1 MARNVT
7 HPVKGSLAAR
17 TRQVSPCGVAHL
29 FYRRLMSLAPRALVP
44 GAWVAALAVSSSGWA
59 EEKVDFEKQILPI
72 LEDAC
77 FKCHSA
83 RSKKPKG
90 GVRLDEL
97 AAIRKKSRTDNLIFP
112 RKPEKSLLLHV
123 ISLPAGDEEVMPPAD
138 ESDPLPPGQV
148 ALIKQWI
155 AEGASFGDWKGVTR
169 PVQFPVAL
177 EDGPLDPNDIPAVT
191 GRIDQLIEANLASH
205 WSKPNPPLPDDLWC
219 RRVYLDLV
227 GRIPTFD
234 EMQRFLRSGDPQK
247 RNKLIDT
254 LLASNGHVSTMFNY
268 WCDVLRAR
276 ERLADN
282 VRGDFYL
289 HYIRQSIRTNKP
301 YDHWV
306 REMVSPEGSLEQS
319 PAVGYYLRDLGN
331 KFASVDHTAIVFLGT
346 QIGCAQCH
354 DHPYDEWSRKAYHQ
368 FAAWTSAI
376 QPQRQENTRFA
387 KLSESEL
394 ANARLTLEKKAE
406 RRTSSQRRQIENALA
421 MQVFDSL
428 RGKLMRPEQMT
439 DFVLRNGP
447 QADGKLPGDYR
458 YPDGK
463 PNEPIAPAVLFG
475 AAQVGT
481 GQRPA
486 DTFAAWLTAP
496 ENPRFAL
503 TIANRMWARMFGA
516 PFTGSVDSV
525 RAPEDSTN
533 PELTRYLTRLI
544 VAAKFDLRHFQRIIA
559 NTRTYARH
567 AGTLASPGS
576 AYDFPGPVLRRM
588 SAEQV
593 WDSLMTLA
601 IPDLDAKIDFN
612 PPDTSGE
619 NLAASLGNTETIL
632 AKVRAEAKEQVGE
645 KLHEMRRQ
653 RRPAKQPYLPGPE
666 FSVAELLRAS
676 ELPQPA
682 PESHFL
688 RVFGQSNREI
698 ADGGWRS
705 GTVPQTLVM
714 LNSTLFDLLV
724 QKGAPLHTAMTRGS
738 GDSDRLHAVYLSILG
753 RMPSMEE
760 MRMISSTF
768 NGTGNT
774 EAIAHTLLGTRQFLF
789 VQ

>member
-1 MARNVT
+1 MSLPRT
-7 HPVKGSLAAR
+7 GSLLW
-17 TRQVSPCGVAHL
+17 VA
-29 FYRRLMSLAPRALVP
+29 F
-44 GAWVAALAVSSSGWA
+44 AALAVNGTGRA

-72 LEDAC
+72 LDGAC

-83 RSKKPKG
+83 RAKKPKG
-90 GVRLDEL
+90 GIRLDEL
-97 AAIRKKSRTDNLIFP
+97 AAIREKSRTDNLIFP

-123 ISLPAGDEEVMPPAD
+123 IGLPAGDEEVMPPAD
-138 ESDPLPPGQV
+138 EGEPLPPEQL
-148 ALIKQWI
+148 ALIRQWI
-155 AEGASFGDWKGVTR
+155 AQGASFGEWKGVTR
-169 PVQFPVAL
+169 RAKSPVVL
-177 EDGPLDPNDIPAVT
+177 EDEPLDPNDVPAVAR
-191 GRIDQLIEANLASH
+191 RIDQLIEAQLASR
-205 WSKPNPPLPDDLWC
+205 WENPNPPLPDDLWC
-219 RRVYLDLV
+219 RRVHLDLV

-234 EMQRFLRSGDPQK
+234 EIQRFLRSGDPQK
-247 RNKLIDT
+247 RSKLIDT

-276 ERLADN
+276 EELAEN
-282 VRGDFYL
+282 VRGEFYL
-289 HYIRQSIRTNKP
+289 HYLKESIRANKP
-301 YDHWV
+301 YDQWV
-306 REMVSPEGSLEQS
+306 REMVSPDGDLARS

-376 QPQRQENTRFA
+376 QPQREENTRPAGF
-387 KLSESEL
+387 SESEL
-394 ANARLTLEKKAE
+394 ANARLTLEKKAL
-406 RRTSSQRRQIENALA
+406 RRTSSQRRQLENALA
-421 MQVFDSL
+421 MQVFDNL
-428 RGKLMRPEQMT
+428 RGKLMRPGQMT
-439 DFVLRNGP
+439 DFILRNGTKTE
-447 QADGKLPGDYR
+447 AKLPGDYR

-463 PNEPIAPAVLFG
+463 PNEPISPAVLFG
-475 AAQVGT
+475 AAALKPGE
-481 GQRPA
+481 RPA
-486 DTFAAWLTAP
+486 DTFAGWLTSP

-503 TIANRMWARMFGA
+503 TIANRMWARMLGA
-516 PFTGSVDSV
+516 PFTGTVDGV
-525 RAPEDSTN
+525 REPQDSAN
-533 PELTRYLTRLI
+533 PELTHYLTRLM

-559 NTRTYARH
+559 NTRTYARQ
-567 AGTLASPGS
+567 AGTLASPGR

-601 IPDLDAKIDFN
+601 IPDLDAKIDFH
-612 PPDTSGE
+612 PPETTAE
-619 NLAASLGNTETIL
+619 NFAASLGSTETLL
-632 AKVRAEAKEQVGE
+632 AKVRAEAKGQVGE
-645 KLHEMRRQ
+645 RLREMRR
-653 RRPAKQPYLPGPE
+653 RRRAPKQPYLPGPE
-666 FSVAELLRAS
+666 FSAAELLRAS

-760 MRMISSTF
+760 MRIISSTF